1 MKISQNIEATILKH
15 VQLPNIN
22 CFKNKIRSPCTNEE
36 LIIFLDETTNNIKE
50 TEIKILFLHYVKKL
64 IAQLERSIN
73 DGHYRA
79 FQFEYDQD
87 RLNYNPEQWISAELE
102 FLKALQEFNFLKNT
116 SATFDV
122 GQNVNAPMPLLRHE
136 DMEKLFRWSR
146 STLNR
151 RIALG
156 LPFHEDPAGAKFFDV
171 NEVNEWIKENINLM
185 N

>member
-1 MKISQNIEATILKH
+1 MTQNIDLTILKY
-15 VQLPNIN
+15 VQSPNID
-22 CFKNKIRSPCTNEE
+22 CFKNKIRSLCTNEE
-36 LIIFLDETTNNIKE
+36 LIIFLEETTNSIKE
-50 TEIKILFLHYVKKL
+50 VEIKILFLYYVKKL
-64 IAQLERSIN
+64 VSQIDRPIDA
-73 DGHYRA
+73 GHYKA

-87 RLNYNPEQWISAELE
+87 RLNFNPEQWICAELD
-102 FLKALQEFNFLKNT
+102 FLKALRDFSSSKNT
-116 SATFDV
+116 PVTFDM

-156 LPFHEDPAGAKFFDV
+156 LPFHLDPAGAKFFDV
-171 NEVNEWIKENINLM
+171 NEVNEWIKENSNLM